1 MYTYV
6 RALLTQA
13 NEMRTRPFVLSRV
26 NSEGRHAAAF
36 FLLCHGGPS
45 WKARPGNL
53 FKVIFEGRLRRQF
66 CTEHISKHLA
76 RTFSGF
82 FLLEIISG
90 KDAKRYLRKV
100 FHLQVYSLESST
112 NFRFLST
119 YTVCIR
125 TVAGKSFATI
135 CKPLLCPFCAVR
147 FPCLTHVCTLWPGL
161 GGTRTLPTILPL
173 VAPSFHSLRS
183 LLVRQPL

>member
-6 RALLTQA
+6 RALITQA

-26 NSEGRHAAAF
+26 NSEGAAF

-76 RTFSGF
+76 RTFSCF

-100 FHLQVYSLESST
+100 FHLQVNSLESST

-119 YTVCIR
+119 YVYVR
-125 TVAGKSFATI
+125 WRENLLQQFASPYFVLSALYDFPVSHTFAHSGLAWAEQG
-135 CKPLLCPFCAVR
+135 PYYVYFLLWHRP
-147 FPCLTHVCTLWPGL
+147 LTHCALY
-161 GGTRTLPTILPL
+161 
-173 VAPSFHSLRS
+173 
-183 LLVRQPL
+183 LVRQPL

>member
-6 RALLTQA
+6 RALITQA

-26 NSEGRHAAAF
+26 NSEGAAF

-82 FLLEIISG
+82 F
-90 KDAKRYLRKV
+90 YLKS
-100 FHLQVYSLESST
+100 SLEKMLNVIFERSFIYRYTALKAVQTLGFTLHMYTYGGGKIFCNNLQALTLSFLRCT
-112 NFRFLST
+112 IFLSHTRLHTLAWLGRNKDPTT
-119 YTVCIR
+119 YTSSCG
-125 TVAGKSFATI
+125 TVLSLTALSTSKTASMTI
-135 CKPLLCPFCAVR
+135 
-147 FPCLTHVCTLWPGL
+147 
-161 GGTRTLPTILPL
+161 
-173 VAPSFHSLRS
+173 
-183 LLVRQPL
+183 Q